1 MSDAP
6 RCSTCRSPWRGATVC
21 PRCGADLG
29 AVMRV
34 AARAWQLREA
44 ARTALSAGEQP
55 TEALALARAA
65 CRLHDTP
72 LGQRLLALALL
83 AGDRRTEAARLITP
97 LLSADPPG
105 PEAEPTAPA

>member
-6 RCSTCRSPWRGATVC
+6 RCSTCRAAWRGVAVC

-44 ARTALSAGEQP
+44 ARAALSAGGRP
-55 TEALALARAA
+55 AEALALARAA

-72 LGQRLLALALL
+72 RGRRLLGLALL
-83 AGDRRTEAARLITP
+83 ADDRRTEAARLIM
-97 LLSADPPG
+97 
-105 PEAEPTAPA
+105 APAPDTQ